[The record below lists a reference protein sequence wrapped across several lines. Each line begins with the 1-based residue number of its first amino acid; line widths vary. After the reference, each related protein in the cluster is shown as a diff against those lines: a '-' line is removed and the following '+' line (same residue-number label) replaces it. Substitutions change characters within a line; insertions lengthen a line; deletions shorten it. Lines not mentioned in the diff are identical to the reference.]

1 MSGTIPAATSES
13 ELSDLKKSADEK
25 GLIAMIIRSDTTVRS
40 AWLAE
45 KLQMGT
51 VANVTRVS
59 NAMAAHLQDDKR
71 LKRVKKKIYAIISS
85 PIFSSPPV
93 RGSVSMDVGQKTE

>member
-1 MSGTIPAATSES
+1 
-13 ELSDLKKSADEK
+13 
-25 GLIAMIIRSDTTVRS
+25 MIIRSETTVRS

-85 PIFSSPPV
+85 
-93 RGSVSMDVGQKTE
+93 